1 MAANRGEWAE
11 LYVLF
16 KLLGDGKI
24 YAADENL
31 NRNTG
36 SYLEVLR
43 IFREEANN
51 IITEYRTGL
60 NIDIYIDNNLVV
72 SIPAADFVHNADILL
87 HTINT
92 SSGRSFDVLQKTADF
107 MQTAKIHSI
116 KAKNISGFRNIGG
129 KNDIVMEVR
138 DHTMSL
144 VYIAGFSIKA
154 KGKSA
159 ATLFNT
165 AKASAFVYK
174 LRHTTAADMN
184 AINSLFTD
192 KGGKDKNARME
203 YIREHNI
210 ELEFVGNKILPNSNY
225 SVFEDNL
232 DMIRGD
238 MQTIWNHV
246 LLIHYMGTQK
256 NRAALTDI
264 CNILAEQNPLNKRNP
279 YAFYEKAI
287 KDFLYAAFSGMT
299 ASLRWNGQETVNG
312 GYIVA
317 KDNGEVLVYHTRS
330 GEAFKSFLFKTT
342 KIDRP
347 EASENKGYPYAH
359 VYEKD
364 GEFFIDLNFQVRF
377 IK

>member
-16 KLLGDGKI
+16 KLLGEGKI

-31 NRNTG
+31 NINTE
-36 SYLEVLR
+36 SYLDVLR

-51 IITEYRTGL
+51 VITEYRTGL
-60 NIDIYIDNNLVV
+60 NVDIYIGNVLAI
-72 SIPAADFVHNADILL
+72 SIPATEFVRNADLLL
-87 HTINT
+87 HTITT
-92 SSGRSFDVLQKTADF
+92 STGRSFDALQETKDF
-107 MQTAKIHSI
+107 MHSAKIHSV
-116 KAKNISGFRNIGG
+116 KAKNISSFHNIGG

-154 KGKSA
+154 KGKSP

-174 LRHTTAADMN
+174 LNNVTAADVDS
-184 AINSLFTD
+184 INSLFTD
-192 KGGKDKNARME
+192 KGGKDKNARMD
-203 YIREHNI
+203 YIRNHNI
-210 ELEFVGNKILPNSNY
+210 GLEFVGNKILPNNTY
-225 SVFEDNL
+225 SVFADNL

-238 MQTIWNHV
+238 MQAIWNQV
-246 LLIHYMGTQK
+246 LLIHYMSTERNK
-256 NRAALTDI
+256 TALADI
-264 CNILAEQNPLNKRNP
+264 CNILADQNPLNKRNP
-279 YAFYEKAI
+279 HAFYEKAI

-299 ASLRWNGQETVNG
+299 ASLRWDGQEAVNG

-317 KDNGEVLVYHTRS
+317 KDNGDVLVYHTRS
-330 GEAFKSFLFKTT
+330 GEAFKSFLFATT

-359 VYEKD
+359 IYESC
-364 GEFFIDLNFQVRF
+364 GEYFIDLNFQVRF
-377 IK
+377 IQ

>member
-16 KLLGDGKI
+16 KLLGEGKI

-31 NRNTG
+31 NINTE
-36 SYLEVLR
+36 SYLDVLR

-51 IITEYRTGL
+51 VITEYRTGL
-60 NIDIYIDNNLVV
+60 NVDIYIGNDLAM
-72 SIPAADFVHNADILL
+72 SILATEFVRNADILL
-87 HTINT
+87 RTITT
-92 SSGRSFDVLQKTADF
+92 STGRSFDVLQETKEF
-107 MQTAKIHSI
+107 MRSAKIYSV

-144 VYIAGFSIKA
+144 VYVAGFSIKA
-154 KGKSA
+154 KGKSP

-174 LRHTTAADMN
+174 LNNITVADVDN
-184 AINSLFTD
+184 INSLFTD
-192 KGGKDKNARME
+192 KGGKDKNARMD
-203 YIREHNI
+203 YIRNHNI
-210 ELEFVGNKILPNSNY
+210 GLEFVGNKILPNNTY
-225 SVFEDNL
+225 SVFADNL

-238 MQTIWNHV
+238 MQAIWNQV
-246 LLIHYMGTQK
+246 LLIHYLSTERNK
-256 NRAALTDI
+256 TALSDI
-264 CNILAEQNPLNKRNP
+264 CNILADQNPLNKRNP
-279 YAFYEKAI
+279 HAFYEKAI

-299 ASLRWNGQETVNG
+299 ASLRWDGQEAVNG

-330 GEAFKSFLFKTT
+330 GEAFKSFLFATT

-359 VYEKD
+359 VYESN

-377 IK
+377 IQ

>member
-16 KLLGDGKI
+16 KLLGEGKI

-31 NRNTG
+31 NINTE
-36 SYLEVLR
+36 SYLDVLR

-51 IITEYRTGL
+51 VITEYRTGL
-60 NIDIYIDNNLVV
+60 NVDIYIGNDLAM
-72 SIPAADFVHNADILL
+72 SILATEFVRNADILL
-87 HTINT
+87 RTITT
-92 SSGRSFDVLQKTADF
+92 SIGRSFDVLQETKEF
-107 MQTAKIHSI
+107 MRSAKIYSV

-144 VYIAGFSIKA
+144 VYVAGFSIKA
-154 KGKSA
+154 KWKSP

-165 AKASAFVYK
+165 AKASSFVYK
-174 LRHTTAADMN
+174 LNNITVADVDN
-184 AINSLFTD
+184 INSLFTD
-192 KGGKDKNARME
+192 KGGKDKNARMD
-203 YIREHNI
+203 YIRNHNI
-210 ELEFVGNKILPNSNY
+210 GLEFVGNKILPNNTY
-225 SVFEDNL
+225 SVFADNL

-238 MQTIWNHV
+238 MQAIWNQV
-246 LLIHYMGTQK
+246 LLIHYLSTERNK
-256 NRAALTDI
+256 TALSDI
-264 CNILAEQNPLNKRNP
+264 CNILADQNPLNKRNP
-279 YAFYEKAI
+279 HAFYEKAI

-299 ASLRWNGQETVNG
+299 ASLRWDGQEAVNG

-330 GEAFKSFLFKTT
+330 GEAFKSFLFATT

-359 VYEKD
+359 VYESN

-377 IK
+377 IQ

>member
-24 YAADENL
+24 YAANENL
-31 NRNTG
+31 NINTE
-36 SYLEVLR
+36 SYLEVLK
-43 IFREEANN
+43 IFREETNN
-51 IITEYRTGL
+51 VITEYRAGL
-60 NIDIYIDNNLVV
+60 NIDIYIDNVLVT
-72 SIPAADFVHNADILL
+72 SIPATDFVRNAEILL
-87 HTINT
+87 RTINT
-92 SSGRSFDVLQKTADF
+92 SSGRVFDASQETADF
-107 MQTAKIHSI
+107 MNLAKIRSI

-129 KNDIVMEVR
+129 KNDIVMEIR
-138 DHTMSL
+138 DHTNSL

-174 LRHTTAADMN
+174 LNNATVADMN
-184 AINSLFTD
+184 IINSFFTD
-192 KGGKDKNARME
+192 KGGKDKNARMD
-203 YIREHNI
+203 YIRNHNLH
-210 ELEFVGNKILPNSNY
+210 LEFVGNKILPNNTY

-238 MQTIWNHV
+238 MQAIWNQV
-246 LLIHYMGTQK
+246 LLIHYMSTERNK
-256 NRAALTDI
+256 TTLSDI

-279 YAFYEKAI
+279 HAFYEKAI

-330 GEAFKSFLFKTT
+330 GEAFKTFLFETT
-342 KIDRP
+342 KLDRP
-347 EASENKGYPYAH
+347 EASEEKGYPYAH
-359 VYEKD
+359 VYEID

-377 IK
+377 IR

>member
-16 KLLGDGKI
+16 KLLGEGKI

-31 NRNTG
+31 NINTE
-36 SYLEVLR
+36 SYLDVLR

-51 IITEYRTGL
+51 VITEYRTGL
-60 NIDIYIDNNLVV
+60 NVDIYIGNVLEI
-72 SIPAADFVHNADILL
+72 SIPAPEFVRNADLLL
-87 HTINT
+87 HTITT
-92 SSGRSFDVLQKTADF
+92 STGRSFDALQETKDF
-107 MQTAKIHSI
+107 MHSAKIHSV
-116 KAKNISGFRNIGG
+116 KAKNISSFHNIGG

-154 KGKSA
+154 KGKSP

-174 LRHTTAADMN
+174 LNNVTAADVDS
-184 AINSLFTD
+184 INSLFTD
-192 KGGKDKNARME
+192 KGGKDKNARMD
-203 YIREHNI
+203 YIRNHNI
-210 ELEFVGNKILPNSNY
+210 GLEFVGNKILPNNTY
-225 SVFEDNL
+225 SVFADNL

-238 MQTIWNHV
+238 MQAIWNQV
-246 LLIHYMGTQK
+246 LLIHYMSTERNK
-256 NRAALTDI
+256 TALADI
-264 CNILAEQNPLNKRNP
+264 CNILADKNPLNKRNP
-279 YAFYEKAI
+279 HAFYEKAI

-299 ASLRWNGQETVNG
+299 ASLRWDGQETVNG

-317 KDNGEVLVYHTRS
+317 KDNGDVLVYHTRS
-330 GEAFKSFLFKTT
+330 GEAFKSFLFANT

-359 VYEKD
+359 VYESN

-377 IK
+377 LQ